1 MHFGSP
7 TAASPNSNSILAQ
20 PPLQEENLGLDAMG
34 GDASF
39 EGDSRKIDGSS
50 APVGASDNPLDAP
63 DAPRTANDGENSKE
77 DAEMAD
83 AQDEVKPIHGE
94 EKEGEEAGGENGAA
108 NGQTE
113 QTKASIEASARSHL
127 MKQTHS
133 IILPSYSTWFD
144 MRAINE
150 IERKSLPEFF
160 NNRNRSKTPAVYKDY
175 RDFMINTYRLNP
187 VEYLTVTACRR
198 NLAGDV
204 CAIMRVH
211 ACLEQWGLINYQ
223 VDADCRPSNVGPP
236 FTGHFRV
243 IADTPRGLQHFQP
256 APDSKVT
263 AGKPFLTTDRK
274 LSTTPQTDLNL
285 ELGRNIYESNGKD
298 VGGSKN
304 QVNGDLATN
313 GTSDSENKSIEDLVK
328 DREPVK
334 RVNCF
339 TCGVDCTRVYYH
351 NDKAADATVT
361 AAGSAA
367 VIKQKFNICPNCF
380 LEARIPSSN
389 ESKDFIKRENLHYT
403 TIPDRDAP
411 WTDSEM
417 LLLLEGLEQFDDDW
431 TEISE
436 HVGTR
441 TREECILKFLSL
453 EIEDKY
459 LETEPNLSGSNG
471 LGILGTQG
479 GYLPFHRAE
488 NPVMSVV
495 AFLASLSDPNV
506 VAAAAG
512 KSVETMKQNLRQ
524 QAEKSVNG
532 DSKGKGKEIEG
543 ADNNDSMDIDILQKT
558 TTTTTTTTRT
568 SIQTLASIPLA
579 AAAAR
584 SQAITSHEEREMS
597 RILSASVNA
606 TLNKWELKLAQFGEM
621 ESMLQA
627 ERRELERSR
636 QQLFLDRAAFKRHV
650 RSVQEGL
657 RNISQNGNSGE
668 QQGFFRAAGSGL
680 DRMAFEG
687 GKMPST
693 GLSSMGL
700 GNGEGIKSYDS

>member
-34 GDASF
+34 GDTTF
-39 EGDSRKIDGSS
+39 GGDSAKNDGSS
-50 APVGASDNPLDAP
+50 APAGASDNPLDAP
-63 DAPRTANDGENSKE
+63 DAPRTANDGDDTKE
-77 DAEMAD
+77 DEEMAD
-83 AQDEVKPIHGE
+83 AQDDVKPTPV
-94 EKEGEEAGGENGAA
+94 EGDEAGGENGAA
-108 NGQTE
+108 NDQTE
-113 QTKASIEASARSHL
+113 QSKASIEAAARSHL

-144 MRAINE
+144 MRTINE

-160 NNRNRSKTPAVYKDY
+160 NNRNRSKTPAIYKDY

-256 APDSKVT
+256 APESKTV
-263 AGKPFLTTDRK
+263 AGKPFLPTDRK
-274 LSTTPQTDLNL
+274 LSATPQTDLNL

-298 VGGSKN
+298 VGGSKK
-304 QVNGDLATN
+304 QANGESATN
-313 GTSDSENKSIEDLVK
+313 GNSDSENKSIEDLVRDK
-328 DREPVK
+328 EPLK
-334 RVNCF
+334 RINCF

-351 NDKAADATVT
+351 YDKTADATVI
-361 AAGSAA
+361 AAGPAA
-367 VIKQKFNICPNCF
+367 VAKQKFNLCPNCMVQG
-380 LEARIPSSN
+380 RKPSSTDT
-389 ESKDFIKRENLHYT
+389 KDFTKRENPQYT

-459 LETEPNLSGSNG
+459 LETEPNPNSNVG
-471 LGILGTQG
+471 LDILGSQG
-479 GYLPFHRAE
+479 GNVPFNQVD

-495 AFLASLSDPNV
+495 AFLASLSDPSV

-512 KSVETMKQNLRQ
+512 KSVEAMKQNLRQ

-532 DSKGKGKEIEG
+532 ESKGKAKVIEG
-543 ADNNDSMDIDILQKT
+543 TDNGDSMDVDIRQET
-558 TTTTTTTTRT
+558 TTTTTTTTKT
-568 SIQTLASIPLA
+568 SIQALASIPLA
-579 AAAAR
+579 SAAAR

-606 TLNKWELKLAQFGEM
+606 TLSKWELKLAQFNEM
-621 ESMLQA
+621 ENMLQA

-657 RNISQNGNSGE
+657 RNVSPNGTGGE
-668 QQGFFRAAGSGL
+668 QQGFYRGAGAGL

-687 GKMPST
+687 GSMLPT
-693 GLSSMGL
+693 GFSGMGL
-700 GNGEGIKSYDS
+700 GNGEGVKSYDS